1 MPQGGTLCIGLAPQR
16 LAQPQVASTGTLAP
30 GEYLVLS
37 VADTGAGIGPENLSR
52 IFDPFF
58 TTKDVGSGTGL
69 GLSLVH
75 GIVSEFGGALDVH
88 TARGEGSTFTVYLPR
103 IDDMPLPV
111 EGAPHALPRGAHEQV
126 LVVDD
131 EEALVRLTTDALTG
145 LGYVPVGFTS
155 SEEALAAFAAHP
167 DRFDA
172 VLTDE
177 RMPGLSGA
185 ELIRALRQVR
195 PSVPVVW
202 MSGYLGAAVVR
213 RAREAGADAVLG
225 KPVARHELASALA
238 RVLDASP

>member
-1 MPQGGTLCIGLAPQR
+1 
-16 LAQPQVASTGTLAP
+16 
-30 GEYLVLS
+30 VLS
-37 VADTGAGIGPENLSR
+37 IADTGAGIGPENIAR

-58 TTKDVGSGTGL
+58 TTKEAGAGTGL

-75 GIVSEFGGALDVH
+75 GIVSEFGGALDVR
-88 TARGEGSTFTVYLPR
+88 TVPGEGSTFTVYLPR
-103 IDDMPLPV
+103 IGDVPLPV
-111 EGAPHALPRGAHEQV
+111 DGAPQALPRGAHEQV

-131 EEALVRLTTDALTG
+131 EEALVRLATDTLTG

-155 SEEALAAFAAHP
+155 SREALAAFTAHP

-177 RMPGLSGA
+177 RMPGLSGS

-195 PSVPVVW
+195 PSVPVVLV
-202 MSGYLGAAVVR
+202 SGYLGAAVVR

-238 RVLDASP
+238 RVLGRAP